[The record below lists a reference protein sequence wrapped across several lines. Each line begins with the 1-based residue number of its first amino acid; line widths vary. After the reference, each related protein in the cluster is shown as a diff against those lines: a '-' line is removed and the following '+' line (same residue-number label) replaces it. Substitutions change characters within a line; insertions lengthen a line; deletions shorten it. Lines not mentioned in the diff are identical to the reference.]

1 MAVAQVIAPD
11 SELAI
16 ARGLRGQNPG
26 VANNRHPAPV
36 PQCFRQPCGFRILSA
51 DCCRV
56 GTFPDHGIELPQ
68 VCRARQRAAVDIA
81 LTESGAEVGTAVLE
95 SAYLAV
101 NIK

>member
-1 MAVAQVIAPD
+1 MALIQEWLTIGIRHQYLNVSVSHAGFEYVQLTVA
-11 SELAI
+11 
-16 ARGLRGQNPG
+16 G
-26 VANNRHPAPV
+26 V
-36 PQCFRQPCGFRILSA
+36 
-51 DCCRV
+51 D
-56 GTFPDHGIELPQ
+56 TFPGHRIELPQ